1 MVACPEFETLFDP
14 CDEEDCVTPIE
25 LSFHG
30 AAGTVT
36 GSKHLL
42 HIGDRKVLL
51 DAGLFQGMKHLR
63 KRNWEP
69 PGFDPAEV
77 DAVLLS
83 HTHIDHVGF
92 LPRLVRLGLDA
103 PVHMT
108 PAAFE
113 LCELMLLDSAKIQ
126 VEDAKRANKRGYS
139 KHKPAQPLY
148 DASDA
153 KAALALRREAH
164 YDQWFS
170 VVDGLRAR
178 YRNAGHLLGSAF
190 IEMEIE
196 RGEGEAP
203 LRITYSGDVGRMA
216 VPLHPDPQAP
226 AACDVMI
233 LESTYGD
240 RLHKTT
246 SLEEQIAEPFRRCLE
261 ERGTVLIPAF
271 AVGRSQ
277 QITLVL
283 RRLMTEGVIPEVPV
297 HIDSPMAV
305 NATRIYSSFL
315 NAKNVD
321 PDVFEDGRLRLFP
334 REVHFH
340 RKVEESKRLNTL
352 KGPRIVVSASGMMT
366 AGRVL
371 HHFKRLAPDPRNLL
385 AMVGYQAPGTRAR
398 DIIDGA
404 KAVRVHGQWIETR
417 CQVLNLKGM
426 SGHADRDGLMDWVA
440 AAETPPKLIF
450 LVHGEPSSSAAFR
463 PVLEHRFGSRVHV
476 PQMNDRFD
484 LARELA

>member
-1 MVACPEFETLFDP
+1 MA
-14 CDEEDCVTPIE
+14 PIE

-42 HIGDRKVLL
+42 HAHDREVLL

-63 KRNWEP
+63 DRNWQG
-69 PGFDPAEV
+69 PGFDPAAV
-77 DAVLLS
+77 DVVLLS
-83 HTHIDHVGF
+83 HTHIDHVGY
-92 LPRLVRLGLDA
+92 LPRLVKLGLDA

-126 VEDAKRANKRGYS
+126 EEDARRANKRGYS
-139 KHKPAQPLY
+139 KHRPAQPLY
-148 DASDA
+148 DADDA
-153 KAALALRREAH
+153 KAALALRHEAH
-164 YDQWFS
+164 YDQWLNAT
-170 VVDGLRAR
+170 DGVRAR

-196 RGEGEAP
+196 RAGGPP
-203 LRITYSGDVGRMA
+203 LRLTFSGDIGRMA

-240 RLHKTT
+240 RLHHATD
-246 SLEEQIAEPFRRCLE
+246 LAEQIAEPFRRCLGD
-261 ERGTVLIPAF
+261 RGTVLIPAF

-277 QITLVL
+277 QVTLVL
-283 RRLMTEGVIPEVPV
+283 RRLMAQGVIPEVPI
-297 HIDSPMAV
+297 HIDSPMAID
-305 NATRIYSSFL
+305 ATRIYSNFL
-315 NAKNVD
+315 DAKNID

-334 REVHFH
+334 RDVHFH
-340 RKVEESKRLNTL
+340 RTVAESKHLNSL
-352 KGPRIVVSASGMMT
+352 AGPRIVISSSGMMT

-371 HHFKRLAPDPRNLL
+371 HHFKRLAPDAKNLL

-398 DIIDGA
+398 DLIDGA
-404 KAVRVHGQWIETR
+404 KAVRVHGQWVETR
-417 CQVLNLKGM
+417 CPILNLKGL
-426 SGHADRDGLMDWVA
+426 SGHADRDGLLQWVA
-440 AAETPPKLIF
+440 AAETPPRLIY
-450 LVHGEPSSSAAFR
+450 LVHGEPAAAAAFR
-463 PVLEHRFGSRVHV
+463 PVLEHRFGCRVHIA
-476 PQMNDRFD
+476 QMDERFD
-484 LARELA
+484 LERALAAHGG

>member
-1 MVACPEFETLFDP
+1 M
-14 CDEEDCVTPIE
+14 TPIE

-36 GSKHLL
+36 GSRHLL

-63 KRNWEP
+63 ERNWQS
-69 PGFDPAEV
+69 PGFDPAAI

-83 HTHIDHVGF
+83 HTHIDHVGY

-126 VEDAKRANKRGYS
+126 EEDAKRANKRGYS

-148 DASDA
+148 EAGDA
-153 KAALALRREAH
+153 KAALELRREVH
-164 YDQWFS
+164 YEEWFT
-170 VVDGLRAR
+170 VFEGLRAR

-190 IEMEIE
+190 IELEIA
-196 RGEGEAP
+196 RGGDEPP
-203 LRITYSGDVGRMA
+203 LRLTYSGDVGRMT
-216 VPLHPDPQAP
+216 VPLHPDPQSP
-226 AACDVMI
+226 SSCDVMI

-240 RLHKTT
+240 RLHADI
-246 SLEEQIAEPFRRCLE
+246 SLEEQIAGPFRRCLE
-261 ERGTVLIPAF
+261 DRGTVLIPAF

-283 RRLMTEGVIPEVPV
+283 RRLMTKGVIPEVPI
-297 HIDSPMAV
+297 HIDSPMAI

-315 NAKNVD
+315 NAKNID
-321 PDVFEDGRLRLFP
+321 ADVFEDGRLRLFP

-340 RKVEESKRLNTL
+340 RKVEESKQLNNL
-352 KGPRIVVSASGMMT
+352 KGPRVIVSASGMMT

-385 AMVGYQAPGTRAR
+385 TMVGYQAAGTRAR
-398 DIIDGA
+398 NIIDGA
-404 KAVRVHGQWIETR
+404 KAVRVHGRWVETR

-426 SGHADRDGLMDWVA
+426 SGHADRDGLVDWVA
-440 AAETPPKLIF
+440 AAENPPKLIF
-450 LVHGEPSSSAAFR
+450 LVHGEPESASAFR
-463 PVLEHRFGSRVHV
+463 PVLEHRFSCRAHV
-476 PQMNDRFD
+476 AQMEERFD
-484 LARELA
+484 LNHELA